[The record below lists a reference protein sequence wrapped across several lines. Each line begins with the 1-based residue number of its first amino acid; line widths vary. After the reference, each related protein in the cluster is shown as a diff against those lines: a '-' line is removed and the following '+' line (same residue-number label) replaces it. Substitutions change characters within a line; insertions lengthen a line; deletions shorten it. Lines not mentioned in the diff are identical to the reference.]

1 METIPVIIILFVVV
15 ALFGGVGLIFTRE
28 AGANN
33 AAESARRFLSTS
45 RQAGRS
51 LVATRTNATS
61 TIPGTTGDAESS
73 ESTRDE
79 GSAPVTTIKPA
90 RRSTMAS
97 PGSTSESAVA
107 VAIDDTALR
116 ELREEMQG
124 ELRRASG
131 ITREFD
137 ARLTRIEANS
147 VDTPRLSAEM
157 TRSIEEHADAQR
169 QELARLRDE
178 LESVRQTAG
187 PRGERRTEALAN
199 LYGHLARVESAL
211 AGVVNPMLLPGEPL
225 TLPAELPPET
235 MIWDNWSEVGERAYA
250 LGDAFNQHRLVL
262 DPETAD
268 EIEGFIAILRRG
280 LTGSVDPNVRTQ
292 QPTPIQLQQMRAGLE
307 TIVAALPGVRRRVE
321 LAYRGES
328 GADGTGSPAA

>member
-1 METIPVIIILFVVV
+1 METILVIIVLFVVLG
-15 ALFGGVGLIFTRE
+15 LFGGVGLIFSRE
-28 AGANN
+28 TGSRNV
-33 AAESARRFLSTS
+33 AESARRFMSAS
-45 RQAGRS
+45 REAGKS
-51 LVATRTNATS
+51 LVAMRPSAASTTS
-61 TIPGTTGDAESS
+61 TSDAGTS
-73 ESTRDE
+73 ESTSE
-79 GSAPVTTIKPA
+79 GKPPQAVTIKPA
-90 RRSTMAS
+90 RQSTTATPVPVGES
-97 PGSTSESAVA
+97 PAA
-107 VAIDDTALR
+107 ARLDDAALR
-116 ELREEMQG
+116 ELREELQG

-147 VDTPRLSAEM
+147 VDTPRLSEELE
-157 TRSIEEHADAQR
+157 RSIADHANAQR
-169 QELARLRDE
+169 GELARLRNE
-178 LESVRQTAG
+178 LKTVRDTAG

-225 TLPAELPPET
+225 TLLTELPPET
-235 MIWDNWSEVGERAYA
+235 LVWDNWSDVGERAYA

-262 DPETAD
+262 DPDTAD

-280 LTGSVDPNVRTQ
+280 LTGSVDPNVRAQ
-292 QPTPIQLQQMRAGLE
+292 QPTPGQLRQMRAGLE

-328 GADGTGSPAA
+328 GAEGTGSPAA